1 MLYEN
6 VKQLCKEKGV
16 SISKIEDDLCFPRSY
31 VCKWNDIEPGV
42 QKVKKVADYL
52 GVPIERLLEGSE

>member
-6 VKQLCKEKGV
+6 VKRLCKEKGV
-16 SISKIEDDLCFPRSY
+16 AISKIEDDLGFSRSY
-31 VCKWNDIEPGV
+31 MCKWNESEPGV

-52 GVPIERLLEGSE
+52 GVPIERLLEDGR